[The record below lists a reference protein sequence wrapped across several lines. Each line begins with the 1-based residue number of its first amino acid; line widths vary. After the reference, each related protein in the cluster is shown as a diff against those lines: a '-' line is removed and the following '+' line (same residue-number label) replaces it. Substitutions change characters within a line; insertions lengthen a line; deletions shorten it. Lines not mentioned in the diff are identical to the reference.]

1 MDTAISDPLVG
12 RILDQRYLVEAKV
25 ARGGMATVY
34 QALDTRLDRT
44 VALKVMHPAFTEDVD
59 FVDRFIREAR
69 AAARLSHPNVVAV
82 FDQGK
87 DGSTVFLAM
96 EYVEGRTL
104 RDVLVEHGPLT
115 PRQAFSVLGPMLA
128 ALAAAHEAGLVHR
141 DVKPENV
148 LLADDGRVKVA
159 DFGLARMAS
168 AKNSTSPQLLL
179 GTVAYLSPE
188 QVERGT
194 ADARSDVYSAGIVV
208 FELLTGY
215 KPFDGD
221 VPIQVAYQHVYA
233 DVPAPSTLAPGL
245 SPLLDALVARA
256 TARDPELRPHDAGQ
270 LLTEVAAV
278 HDQLTD
284 AELDAGPPAT
294 ELPAPPTELLAA
306 AAGLP
311 AAAAA
316 HPLSGDLRNGAWPA
330 AAQAAD
336 GADLQPAVAAPTQVV
351 AGLAATDIELGLTG
365 GMLGET
371 SQETAVMPR
380 PFGGVQT
387 EPVEPPGAG
396 IPPQPQTADRPPER
410 RTGLI
415 ALGIVLAIAL
425 IVSVGAWWLGSGGDV
440 TVPNVVGKSQAEAT
454 RMAANAGLKIQYA
467 PERVFSDTVPPDRI
481 AKSTPAAGERVRKG
495 SEFVLYLSKGPQLFR
510 VPKLVGLTRE
520 QAEAELK
527 KAHLA
532 VGEITQEFA
541 ATVPKGQVIATTPVA
556 GSPLSRNGTVDL
568 VISKG
573 SDLVDVPYL
582 LGQTQA
588 DAIAALQAA
597 GLTPQV
603 IQEATDRDDL
613 IGRVFA
619 QEPPGGQAP
628 RGSTVTIKV
637 GTPGGGDGDQ
647 VSVPQVTGLRVFE
660 ARRALHD
667 AGLEANVANFGG
679 KNAQVI
685 NQSPAPGTQ
694 VPAGSEVTIW
704 AL

>member
-12 RILDQRYLVEAKV
+12 RVLDQRYLVETKI

-69 AAARLSHPNVVAV
+69 SAARLSHPNVVAV
-82 FDQGK
+82 FDQGM
-87 DGSTVFLAM
+87 DGGTVFLAM
-96 EYVEGRTL
+96 EYIEGRTL

-159 DFGLARMAS
+159 DFGLARVAS
-168 AKNSTSPQLLL
+168 AQSSTSPELLM

-188 QVERGT
+188 QVERGA
-194 ADARSDVYSAGIVV
+194 ADARSDVYAAGIVL
-208 FELLTGY
+208 FELLTGC

-233 DVPAPSTLAPGL
+233 DVPAPSTLVPGL

-256 TARDPELRPHDAGQ
+256 TARAPELRQRDAGQ
-270 LLTEVAAV
+270 LLAEVASV

-284 AELDAGPPAT
+284 AELDAGPPT
-294 ELPAPPTELLAA
+294 EPADQAIEPVELAA
-306 AAGLP
+306 RAAGGPVDDPL
-311 AAAAA
+311 AGDM
-316 HPLSGDLRNGAWPA
+316 LSGSWSAGQVAAGA
-330 AAQAAD
+330 
-336 GADLQPAVAAPTQVV
+336 GVQPVVAVAPTQVV

-371 SQETAVMPR
+371 SQETAVVPR
-380 PFGGVQT
+380 PFGGVSS
-387 EPVEPPGAG
+387 EPGEPPGADA
-396 IPPQPQTADRPPER
+396 PPPRQHGGGGPPER
-410 RTGLI
+410 RKGLI
-415 ALGIVLAIAL
+415 AIGIVLAIAL
-425 IVSVGAWWLGSGGDV
+425 IVSVGAWWLGSGGFV

-454 RMAANAGLKIQYA
+454 KMAANAGLKIQYA

-510 VPKLVGLTRE
+510 VPKLVGLTRS
-520 QAEAELK
+520 QAESELK

-532 VGEITQEFA
+532 VGEISQEFNA
-541 ATVPKGQVIATTPVA
+541 KYPKGQVIATTPVA
-556 GSPLSRNGTVDL
+556 GSPLARNGAVDL
-568 VISKG
+568 VISRG
-573 SDLVDVPYL
+573 ADQVDIPYV
-582 LGQTQA
+582 LGQTKDEA
-588 DAIAALQAA
+588 VAALEAA

-603 IQEATDRDDL
+603 IEEGTDRPDL
-613 IGRVFA
+613 FGRVFA
-619 QEPPGGQAP
+619 QDPLTGKAP
-628 RGSTVTIKV
+628 RGSVVTIKV
-637 GTPGGGDGDQ
+637 GKPVEDQ
-647 VSVPQVTGLRVFE
+647 QLVSVPRVIGMRVGE
-660 ARRALHD
+660 ARRTLHD
-667 AGLEANVANFGG
+667 AGLEANVVNFGG
-679 KNAQVI
+679 NNAKVI
-685 NQSPAPGTQ
+685 NQSPGEGAQ
-694 VPAGSEVTIW
+694 VPKGSEVSIW
-704 AL
+704 AV

>member
-12 RILDQRYLVEAKV
+12 RVLDQRYLVETKI

-82 FDQGK
+82 FDQGM

-104 RDVLVEHGPLT
+104 RDVLIEHGPLT

-168 AKNSTSPQLLL
+168 AQSSTSPQLLM

-194 ADARSDVYSAGIVV
+194 ADARSDVYAAGIVL
-208 FELLTGY
+208 FELLTGS

-233 DVPAPSTLAPGL
+233 DVPAPSTMVPGL
-245 SPLLDALVARA
+245 SPLLDTLVARA
-256 TARDPELRPHDAGQ
+256 TARDPELRQRDAGQ

-284 AELDAGPPAT
+284 AELDTSPPPADLLDAGPAGPAAA
-294 ELPAPPTELLAA
+294 LAAGPVDDLLVDGRLSGSWSDAQA
-306 AAGLP
+306 AAGGGLEP
-311 AAAAA
+311 V
-316 HPLSGDLRNGAWPA
+316 
-330 AAQAAD
+330 
-336 GADLQPAVAAPTQVV
+336 AVVAPTVV
-351 AGLAATDIELGLTG
+351 AGLAATDVELGLTG

-371 SQETAVMPR
+371 SQETAVVPR
-380 PFGGVQT
+380 PFGGVST
-387 EPVEPPGAG
+387 EIGEPPGADA
-396 IPPQPQTADRPPER
+396 PPPLRAAGGPPGQR
-410 RTGLI
+410 KGLI
-415 ALGIVLAIAL
+415 AIGIVLAIAL
-425 IVSVGAWWLGSGGDV
+425 IVSVGAWWLGSGGYV

-467 PERVFSDTVPPDRI
+467 PERVYSSTVPPDRI

-510 VPKLVGLTRE
+510 VPKLVGLTRS

-527 KAHLA
+527 KVHLT
-532 VGEITQEFA
+532 VGEISQEPNA
-541 ATVPKGQVIATTPVA
+541 NYPKGQVIATTPVA
-556 GSPLSRNGTVDL
+556 GSPLGRNGKVDL

-573 SDLVDVPYL
+573 QDLVDVPYVV
-582 LGQTQA
+582 GQTEA
-588 DAIAALQAA
+588 EAVAALQAA
-597 GLTPQV
+597 GFSPQV
-603 IQEATDRDDL
+603 TQEATDRDDL

-619 QEPPGGQAP
+619 QDPSGGQAP
-628 RGSTVTIKV
+628 RGSAVAIKV
-637 GTPGGGDGDQ
+637 GKPQDQ
-647 VSVPQVTGLRVFE
+647 QDLVTVPDVRNLRVVE
-660 ARRALHD
+660 ARRKLHD

-679 KNAQVI
+679 NNAHVI
-685 NQSPAPGTQ
+685 NQSPGAGAQ
-694 VPAGSEVTIW
+694 VPQGSEVTIW
-704 AL
+704 AV

>member
-12 RILDQRYLVEAKV
+12 RVLDQRYLVETKI

-44 VALKVMHPAFTEDVD
+44 VALKVMHPAFTEDAD

-69 AAARLSHPNVVAV
+69 SAARLSHPNVVAV
-82 FDQGK
+82 FDQGM

-159 DFGLARMAS
+159 DFGLARVAS
-168 AKNSTSPQLLL
+168 AQSSTSPQLLM

-188 QVERGT
+188 QVERGA
-194 ADARSDVYSAGIVV
+194 ADARSDVYSAGIVL

-233 DVPAPSTLAPGL
+233 DVPAPSTLVPGL

-256 TARDPELRPHDAGQ
+256 TARDPELRQRDAGQ
-270 LLTEVAAV
+270 LLIEVAAV

-284 AELDAGPPAT
+284 AELDADPPP
-294 ELPAPPTELLAA
+294 LVLADPD
-306 AAGLP
+306 AGEPVDGSL
-311 AAAAA
+311 AGDM
-316 HPLSGDLRNGAWPA
+316 LSGSWL
-330 AAQAAD
+330 AAQAAA
-336 GADLQPAVAAPTQVV
+336 GAGLQPIAEADAGLQPVVTTTPTQVV
-351 AGLAATDIELGLTG
+351 AGLAATDVELGLTG

-371 SQETAVMPR
+371 SQETAVVPR
-380 PFGGVQT
+380 PFGG
-387 EPVEPPGAG
+387 EPSDLGQPPPVDA
-396 IPPQPQTADRPPER
+396 PPPRRHGGGPPEQR
-410 RTGLI
+410 KGLI
-415 ALGIVLAIAL
+415 AIGIVLAIAL
-425 IVSVGAWWLGSGGDV
+425 IVSVGAWWLGSGGYV

-495 SEFVLYLSKGPQLFR
+495 SELVLYLSKGPQLFR
-510 VPKLVGLTRE
+510 VPKLVGLTRS
-520 QAEAELK
+520 QAEAELE

-532 VGEITQEFA
+532 VGEISQEFN
-541 ATVPKGQVIATTPVA
+541 TKYPKGQVIATTPVA
-556 GSPLSRNGTVDL
+556 GSPLARNGAVDL

-573 SDLVDVPYL
+573 SDQVQIPNVV
-582 LGQTQA
+582 GATEA
-588 DAIAALQAA
+588 DAVAALQAA

-603 IQEATDRDDL
+603 IQEATDRPDL
-613 IGRVFA
+613 YGRVFA
-619 QEPPGGQAP
+619 QDPSSGQAP

-637 GTPGGGDGDQ
+637 GKAPLLVT
-647 VSVPQVTGLRVFE
+647 VPDLGGLRVVE
-660 ARRALHD
+660 AKRKLRD
-667 AGLEANVANFGG
+667 AGLVAVVANLGG
-679 KNAQVI
+679 NGAHVI
-685 NQSPAPGTQ
+685 NQSPAAGTQ
-694 VPAGSEVTIW
+694 VPEGSEVTIW

>member
-12 RILDQRYLVEAKV
+12 RVLDQRYLVETKI

-44 VALKVMHPAFTEDVD
+44 VALKVMHPAFTEDAD

-69 AAARLSHPNVVAV
+69 SAARLSHPNVVAV
-82 FDQGK
+82 FDQGM

-159 DFGLARMAS
+159 DFGLARVAS
-168 AKNSTSPQLLL
+168 AQSSTAPELLM

-188 QVERGT
+188 QVERGI
-194 ADARSDVYSAGIVV
+194 ADARSDVYSAGIVL
-208 FELLTGY
+208 FELLTGS

-233 DVPAPSTLAPGL
+233 DVPPPSTLVPGL

-256 TARDPELRPHDAGQ
+256 TARDPALRQRDAGQ

-284 AELDAGPPAT
+284 AELDAGPP
-294 ELPAPPTELLAA
+294 PTELADPPTRLADPAAGEAVDDPLAA
-306 AAGLP
+306 DM
-311 AAAAA
+311 
-316 HPLSGDLRNGAWPA
+316 LSGSWPA
-330 AAQAAD
+330 GRLVA
-336 GADLQPAVAAPTQVV
+336 GAGVQPIVAAAPTQVV

-371 SQETAVMPR
+371 SQETAVVPR
-380 PFGGVQT
+380 PFGGV
-387 EPVEPPGAG
+387 PSVPSEPPNPDA
-396 IPPQPQTADRPPER
+396 PPQYGGDGPPER
-410 RTGLI
+410 RKGLI
-415 ALGIVLAIAL
+415 AIGIVLAIAL
-425 IVSVGAWWLGSGGDV
+425 IVSVGAWWLGSGGYV

-481 AKSTPAAGERVRKG
+481 AKSTPAAGQRVRKG

-510 VPKLVGLTRE
+510 VPQLVGLTRS

-527 KAHLA
+527 RAHLA
-532 VGEITQEFA
+532 VGEVSQEFN
-541 ATVPKGQVIATTPVA
+541 TKVPKGQVIATTPVA
-556 GSPLSRNGTVDL
+556 GSPLAHNGTVDL

-573 SDLVDVPYL
+573 SDQVDIPNV
-582 LGQTQA
+582 LGQTEA
-588 DAIAALQAA
+588 EAVAALEAA

-603 IQEATDRDDL
+603 IQEATDRQDL
-613 IGRVFA
+613 FGRVFA
-619 QEPPGGQAP
+619 QDPSSGQAP
-628 RGSTVTIKV
+628 RGSIVIIKV
-637 GTPGGGDGDQ
+637 GKAPQLVT
-647 VSVPQVTGLRVFE
+647 VPDLRNMRVVQARQALREVGLV
-660 ARRALHD
+660 AV
-667 AGLEANVANFGG
+667 VANFGG

-685 NQSPAPGTQ
+685 NQSPGAGTQ
-694 VPAGSEVTIW
+694 VPEGSEVTIW

>member
-12 RILDQRYLVEAKV
+12 RVLDQRYLVETKI

-44 VALKVMHPAFTEDVD
+44 VAVKVMHPAFTEDID

-82 FDQGK
+82 FDQGM

-96 EYVEGRTL
+96 EYIEGRTL

-168 AKNSTSPQLLL
+168 AQSSTSPQLLM

-194 ADARSDVYSAGIVV
+194 ADARSDVYSAGIVL
-208 FELLTGY
+208 FELLTGS

-233 DVPAPSTLAPGL
+233 DVPAPSTLMPGL

-256 TARDPELRPHDAGQ
+256 TARDPELRQRDAGQ

-278 HDQLTD
+278 HDQLTE
-284 AELDAGPPAT
+284 AELDASPSPA
-294 ELPAPPTELLAA
+294 ELLDAGPAVPAVEIAA
-306 AAGLP
+306 EPVGN
-311 AAAAA
+311 
-316 HPLSGDLRNGAWPA
+316 PLVDDMLGGSWPA
-330 AAQAAD
+330 AQA
-336 GADLQPAVAAPTQVV
+336 PASGGLEPVVAIAPTVV
-351 AGLAATDIELGLTG
+351 AGLAATDVELGLTG

-371 SQETAVMPR
+371 SQETAVVPR
-380 PFGGVQT
+380 PFGGVST
-387 EPVEPPGAG
+387 EIGEPPGADT
-396 IPPQPQTADRPPER
+396 PPPRRAGGGPPEQR
-410 RTGLI
+410 KGLI
-415 ALGIVLAIAL
+415 AIGIVLAIAL
-425 IVSVGAWWLGSGGDV
+425 IVSVGAWWLGSGGYV
-440 TVPNVVGKSQAEAT
+440 TVPDVVGKSQAEAT

-510 VPKLVGLTRE
+510 VPNLVGLTRS

-532 VGEITQEFA
+532 VGEISQESNA
-541 ATVPKGQVIATTPVA
+541 KYPKGQVIATTPVA
-556 GSPLSRNGTVDL
+556 GSPLGRNGKVDL

-573 SDLVDVPYL
+573 QDLVDVPFVV
-582 LGQTQA
+582 GQTQA
-588 DAIAALQAA
+588 EAEAALKAA
-597 GLTPQV
+597 GFSPQV
-603 IQEATDRDDL
+603 TQEATDRDDL

-619 QEPPGGQAP
+619 QDPSGGQAP
-628 RGSTVTIKV
+628 RGSVVTIKV
-637 GTPGGGDGDQ
+637 GKPQDQDQ
-647 VSVPQVTGLRVFE
+647 VVTVPDVRNMRVGD
-660 ARRALHD
+660 ARRVLRD
-667 AGLEANVANFGG
+667 AGLEVNVANFGG
-679 KNAQVI
+679 NNARVI
-685 NQSPAPGTQ
+685 NQSPGPGAQ
-694 VPAGSEVTIW
+694 VPQGSQVTIW
-704 AL
+704 AA